1 VKNVNA
7 FELVFDTRVEKFDGK
22 IREVSQRIK
31 IDNVEINQQYAVC
44 LSSLIE
50 SLHVEGEHYIYTC
63 GCGSSGCVGIQ
74 EGVNVTFAPNTVIWK
89 IRDPISTSGYENFDH
104 WFSNSKI
111 IHYEFNKTEMIKTI
125 FSAINKIK
133 SNTNEFTVFMPYSF
147 ELKDFLQLNSR
158 IEALIE
164 NKF

>member
-1 VKNVNA
+1 MRMLNI
-7 FELVFDTRVEKFDGK
+7 FELVFDIRFEKLDGK

-31 IDNVEINQQYAVC
+31 IDNKEINQQFAVC

-50 SLHVEGEHYIYTC
+50 SLHAEGEYYIFTC
-63 GCGSSGCVGIQ
+63 GCGSSECVGIQ
-74 EGVNVTFAPNTVIWK
+74 KGVNVTFVSDIIYWEM
-89 IRDPISTSGYENFDH
+89 RDPISTSGYENFDH

-111 IHYEFNKTEMIKTI
+111 IYYQFKKTEMINTI
-125 FSAINKIK
+125 TTAIDKIK

-147 ELKDFLQLNSR
+147 ELKDFLQLNSK
-158 IEALIE
+158 IKALTE